1 MHKLSGDEYEVLKRY
16 FYSKTEEDDSACI
29 DDITW
34 NDLEM
39 DSFFK
44 RFNNTCSQNGGEYFY
59 DMLRRPLVL
68 KEDLSK
74 LRERGRVSELF
85 RSDSALRDKYRKA
98 FETDEAIKR
107 GFHEMLQRLENV
119 RRDSLLLHF
128 AALVLAL
135 ISLAFIF
142 INPFT
147 GFILFIAASLFNV
160 TSYFRRK
167 GEIESFIPVIRYLIR
182 EIRECRALTSIE
194 HKGLSEYSS
203 RLKAALDSLRGIDR
217 NAWIILS
224 GKRLTG
230 GFLELP
236 LDFIRIFFHIDL
248 IKFDLILDNVRENRE
263 AVKELFEVTGFLDSM
278 TALSI
283 LKDELRYFSEP
294 VFKDQGGIEL
304 SGLYHPLLTEPVPCD
319 VENVSLMLLT
329 GSNASGKSTFL
340 KAAAISLILAETL
353 YTVPAKKMVLCPVEI
368 LSSMSLRDSIEKGD
382 SLYVTE
388 IRSIKRIADR
398 LKVNRDCA
406 IFLDEVLKGTN
417 TVERI
422 ASLSVLLKS
431 FSEARLCFA
440 ATHDTPLTHILEDI
454 YENYHFDENVTE
466 DGITFPYEL
475 KKGRTDS
482 RDAIMLLSVMG
493 LDRAVTDEAFELSDA
508 FLKEGVWK
516 KL

>member
-39 DSFFK
+39 DLFFK
-44 RFNNTCSQNGGEYFY
+44 KYNNTCSQNGGEYFY

-68 KEDLSK
+68 KDDLKK
-74 LRERGRVSELF
+74 LKERGRVSELF
-85 RSDSALRDKYRKA
+85 RTDRALRDKYRKA
-98 FETDEAIKR
+98 FETDEDISS
-107 GFHEMLQRLENV
+107 GFHEMLKKLESV
-119 RRDSLLLHF
+119 RRDSILLHF
-128 AALVLAL
+128 ASFLLGAV
-135 ISLAFIF
+135 SLFFIF
-142 INPFT
+142 VYPFA
-147 GFILFIAASLFNV
+147 GFILFIAAALFNV
-160 TSYFRRK
+160 TGYFRRK
-167 GEIESFIPVIRYLIR
+167 AEIEKFIPVIRYLIR
-182 EIRECRALTSIE
+182 EIRECRRLIGIASKDLC
-194 HKGLSEYSS
+194 EYDS
-203 RLKAALDSLRGIDR
+203 RLEAALNSLRGIDR

-248 IKFDLILDNVRENRE
+248 IKFDLILDNYKENRE
-263 AVKELFEVTGFLDSM
+263 AVYELFEVTGFLDSM
-278 TALSI
+278 TALSL
-283 LKDELRYFSEP
+283 LKDDLRYYCEP
-294 VFKDQGGIEL
+294 EFKDEGGIEL
-304 SGLYHPLLTEPVPCD
+304 SGLYHPLLQEPVPCD

-340 KAAAISLILAETL
+340 KAAAISLILAQTL
-353 YTVPAKKMVLCPVEI
+353 YTVPARKMSLMPVEI

-398 LKVNRDCA
+398 LKKDTDCA

-431 FSEARLCFA
+431 FSGARLCFA
-440 ATHDTPLTHILEDI
+440 ATHDTPLTYILEDI
-454 YENYHFDENVTE
+454 YENYHFDESVTE
-466 DGITFPYEL
+466 NGITFPYEIR
-475 KKGRTDS
+475 KGRTDS
-482 RDAIMLLSVMG
+482 RDAIMLLSIMG
-493 LDRAVTDEAFELSDA
+493 LDREVTDEAFELSDA

>member
-1 MHKLSGDEYEVLKRY
+1 MHKLGRDEYEILKRY
-16 FYSKTEEDDSACI
+16 YYSKAEGDDSALI

-39 DSFFK
+39 DLFFE

-68 KEDLSK
+68 KDGIRE

-85 RSDSALRDKYRKA
+85 REDTSLRDEYRKA
-98 FETDEAIKR
+98 FETDEKISS
-107 GFHEMLQRLENV
+107 GFHEMLKKLDSV
-119 RRDSLLLHF
+119 RRDSLILHF
-128 AALVLAL
+128 SLLFLAAV
-135 ISLAFIF
+135 SLAFIF
-142 INPFT
+142 TYPFA
-147 GFILFIAASLFNV
+147 GFILFIAASIINV
-160 TSYFRRK
+160 TLYFRRRA
-167 GEIESFIPVIRYLIR
+167 EIESYIPVIRYLIR
-182 EIRECRALTSIE
+182 EIREIRRLLRVDPR
-194 HKGLSEYSS
+194 GLSGYHS
-203 RLKAALDSLRGIDR
+203 RLKSALDSLKGIDR

-230 GFLELP
+230 GLLELP

-248 IKFDLILDNVRENRE
+248 IKFDLILDGLKEKHE
-263 AVKELFEVTGFLDSM
+263 AVEELFNVTGFLDSM
-278 TALSI
+278 ISLSF
-283 LKDELRYFSEP
+283 LRDELKTFCEP
-294 VFKDQGGIEL
+294 VFKEEGGIEL
-304 SGLYHPLLTEPVPCD
+304 SGLYHPMLKDPVPCD

-353 YTVPAKKMVLCPVEI
+353 YTVPAGKMSLCQMEI

-388 IRSIKRIADR
+388 IKSIKRIADR
-398 LKVNRDCA
+398 LKTGASCA

-431 FSEARLCFA
+431 FSGARVCFA

-466 DGITFPYEL
+466 DGISFPYEL

-493 LDRAVTDEAFELSDA
+493 LDKEVTKEAFELSEE